1 MYSEDAWRAF
11 LNQKYVDVDAMSDK
25 DIDAIFKILN
35 DKMIPFYRFV
45 ITYNE
50 YMNTKHSYSC
60 SEPLT
65 TLEAHLLT
73 DICDYPNSTVT
84 SLAAAWNR
92 SVSATSQTIRKL
104 IQKKLITRENAKE
117 DAKKFY
123 LHPTPKGVELSNK
136 HKRYDVLD
144 IIKTFKSLK
153 HGLTDEEICCLF
165 KGIRVYEDLLK

>member
-1 MYSEDAWRAF
+1 MNSNNILKAF
-11 LNQKYVDVDAMSDK
+11 SGQKHVDVDAMSAEE
-25 DIDAIFKILN
+25 INEIFKILN
-35 DKMIPFYRFV
+35 AKMIPFYRFI

-50 YMNTKHSYSC
+50 YMNTRHSYSVN
-60 SEPLT
+60 EPLT

-104 IQKKLITRENAKE
+104 IQKELVVRENSKE

-123 LHPTPKGVELSNK
+123 LHPTQKGLELSEK

-144 IIKTFKSLK
+144 IIKTIKCLKRSLTEEE
-153 HGLTDEEICCLF
+153 LTGLF
-165 KGIRVYEDLLK
+165 KGIQVYEDLLK